1 MKMFLSRKQQQY
13 IIIICL
19 TKILKVILV
28 RIFSFIYFTILNQL
42 IIIIIIINYSNNN
55 YKIFLDI

>member
-13 IIIICL
+13 VIIICL